1 MVRMLAATAMI
12 ANGTGSGW
20 DDYKRSKTGGYCVGV
35 GVKKAPPDRDDTVIS
50 R

>member
-20 DDYKRSKTGGYCVGV
+20 DDDKRSKTGGHCGSAGICKV
-35 GVKKAPPDRDDTVIS
+35 
-50 R
+50 